1 VIARVHRFRI
11 ERGFRRHAPWTTRFT
26 IDGRAYGGDVDFTG
40 DRRIADFRRAFP
52 DARTVLD
59 LGALEGAHAIELAKS
74 ADRVVAVEARRGNV
88 ERARFAAHA
97 LGVDNVEVVHA
108 DVEVAGPGAFGT
120 FDAVFCSA
128 LLYHLQR
135 PAALLDRLR
144 GASANVYVWTHV
156 AAPPGSDVHG
166 IDRIRG
172 EWRAEPDDHA
182 DAAGDP
188 TVGLG
193 PRSFWPTLDAVVARL
208 RTHGYDDVTAIDE
221 DHPAGPAATVIA
233 RATPR

>member
-1 VIARVHRFRI
+1 MHRIRV

-26 IDGRAYGGDVDFTG
+26 VDGRTYGGDVDFTG
-40 DRRIADFRRAFP
+40 DVRIAEFRAAFP

-59 LGALEGAHAIELAKS
+59 LGALEGAHAIDLATT
-74 ADRVVAVEARRGNV
+74 ADRVVAVEGRHANV
-88 ERARFAAHA
+88 ERARFAIDA
-97 LGVDNVEVVHA
+97 LGVHNVEVVHA
-108 DVEVAGPGAFGT
+108 DVEVAGPAAFGT

-144 GASANVYVWTHV
+144 DASPNVYLWTHV
-156 AAPPGSDVHG
+156 AAPPGRDTHR
-166 IDRIRG
+166 IDGIRG
-172 EWRAEPDDHA
+172 EWRAEPEDHG
-182 DAAGDP
+182 DPAGDP
-188 TVGLG
+188 TVGLN
-193 PRSFWPTLDAVVARL
+193 PRSFWPTLDAGVERL
-208 RTHGYDDVTAIDE
+208 RTHGYDDVRTTPH